1 MAQRPGLAHGQCD
14 HARNTVV
21 QSCIP
26 TSALPRGSAFAINE
40 AHREDSGADQ
50 RASGSQPLRCVP
62 SPTAKN
68 PRHHSL
74 HCLLVDDL
82 RATCLTF
89 QCNCPQIS
97 TRFRC
102 LVITTSSQA
111 GRGIEDNSVHG
122 TSGKVPRRGCG
133 SREMLVSYLPW
144 PLSHTAMLMVSSS
157 NDTVS

>member
-1 MAQRPGLAHGQCD
+1 MVNVTMHE
-14 HARNTVV
+14 T

-50 RASGSQPLRCVP
+50 RASGSQPLRSLP

-89 QCNCPQIS
+89 QCNCPDLNVSAVWLSRLPHRLGVELRITVSMGRQERYRDEAVGPEKCS
-97 TRFRC
+97 C
-102 LVITTSSQA
+102 LTSP
-111 GRGIEDNSVHG
+111 D
-122 TSGKVPRRGCG
+122 
-133 SREMLVSYLPW
+133 LF
-144 PLSHTAMLMVSSS
+144 SHAAMLMIYS
-157 NDTVS
+157 NDTAS